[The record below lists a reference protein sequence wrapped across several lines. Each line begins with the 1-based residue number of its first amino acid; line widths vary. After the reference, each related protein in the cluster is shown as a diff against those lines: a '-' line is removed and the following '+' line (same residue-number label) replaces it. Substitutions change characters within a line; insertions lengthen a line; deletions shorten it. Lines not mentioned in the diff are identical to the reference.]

1 MKKHL
6 LIFVCFV
13 LFIGVYTSGAQD
25 VKLPMSL
32 KDSAEILPVKG
43 RYGKQFN
50 QVITFGDYST
60 SKIKKGWTKTSSFNS
75 GAKSMSKSS
84 QKFSFTQHGKNNT
97 EAEVSCLGELSKADI
112 EIIKN
117 LFVVGMD
124 FKNCFTGSI
133 QFPVDS
139 VDWEFIILDPDDVP
153 DTESSKGFIRKG
165 NEEIIELFGITELEG
180 KKIPKLFQT
189 LIGWEFR
196 LNGQPIGV
204 VSLYNKGAVVLK
216 SDISNEHKLVIA
228 SMSTALLVRSD
239 LSDQ

>member
-84 QKFSFTQHGKNNT
+84 QKFSFTQYGKNNT

-112 EIIKN
+112 EIIN
-117 LFVVGMD
+117 PF
-124 FKNCFTGSI
+124 CS
-133 QFPVDS
+133 
-139 VDWEFIILDPDDVP
+139 
-153 DTESSKGFIRKG
+153 
-165 NEEIIELFGITELEG
+165 
-180 KKIPKLFQT
+180 
-189 LIGWEFR
+189 
-196 LNGQPIGV
+196 
-204 VSLYNKGAVVLK
+204 
-216 SDISNEHKLVIA
+216 
-228 SMSTALLVRSD
+228 
-239 LSDQ
+239 